1 MIHITGNFETM
12 KNILEGYIKEN
23 NVNELEA
30 TNILLSKCRISR
42 RDN

>member
-12 KNILEGYIKEN
+12 KNILEGYNAESSA
-23 NVNELEA
+23 NEIEA

-42 RDN
+42 RV